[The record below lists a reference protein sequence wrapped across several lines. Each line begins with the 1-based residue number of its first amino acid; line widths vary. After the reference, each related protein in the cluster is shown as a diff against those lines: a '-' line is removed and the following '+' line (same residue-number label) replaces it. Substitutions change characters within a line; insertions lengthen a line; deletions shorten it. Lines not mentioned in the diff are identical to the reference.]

1 MRLSSSLSLSSPGG
15 RTTPISRSSYMDLK
29 RPVSNWDHRP
39 LSPRAP
45 PSKSRS
51 GSSCGSRPLTPS
63 SRFETY
69 TGAIKVSIR
78 PNPLTSSSNCQ
89 NWFIDE
95 ENNVIG
101 NTQDGVSYSFD
112 NVFPAAQGLS
122 NRDVYLR
129 SCSHLVRSFLDEG
142 FNCTLFAYGMTG
154 SGKTYSMRGEEH
166 DPGFIRLA
174 VDDIFT
180 KIQQTS
186 SSRRYE
192 MSVSY
197 LEIYNEKVIDLLG
210 HGPLALTNLQ
220 IRDDSDFG
228 TKIVGINSPAILS
241 KDDLLQLI
249 KLGDA
254 KRKTSTTDYN
264 MRSSRSHAI
273 VQIRLKTVDLIS
285 NTSINSTL
293 SLCDLAGSEKAT
305 LSVERRKE
313 GAFINKSLLALS
325 TVINKLSLMSTSN
338 VMEHIPYRDSKLTR
352 LLQPAL
358 SGSSLILILCTV
370 HLGSSQ
376 PALNVQ
382 SVSET
387 YNTLRFAARA
397 KDIVMNV
404 NTNKKVSLGS
414 PESQKIIEQLRETIE
429 NQKREI
435 TAIKLGTTNH
445 AMSGESHASKTLLAT
460 LQADLRVQNDRIE
473 HLTKLTDIQT
483 METMFLRNDVIK
495 DILGGEVDK
504 DILQKLMTNL
514 EEFHGRVTYELDQN
528 RRYIED
534 LENKLKAAQ
543 QQVLLLTNGAQLSV
557 SRDNMGKLLNE
568 QEEEIS
574 QLKETIKD
582 KDQIIQSL
590 MKTSKLRRLVEQNSN
605 RSIDSYKIP
614 VKRGSVS
621 ENEGGK
627 ENIFSESRQSSETR

>member
-1 MRLSSSLSLSSPGG
+1 MRLSSSLSFSSPGG
-15 RTTPISRSSYMDLK
+15 RTTPVSRSSYMELK

-45 PSKSRS
+45 PTKSRS

-63 SRFETY
+63 GRLETY
-69 TGAIKVSIR
+69 SGTIKVSIR
-78 PNPLTSSSNCQ
+78 PNPLTCSPHSR
-89 NWFIDE
+89 NWQIDE
-95 ENNVIG
+95 QSNVIE
-101 NTQDGVSYSFD
+101 NVQDGMSYKFD
-112 NVFPAAQGLS
+112 NVFPPAKELT
-122 NRDVYLR
+122 NNDVYQR
-129 SCSHLVRSFLDEG
+129 ACSHLVKSFLDDG

-154 SGKTYSMRGEEH
+154 SGKTYSMRGEDH

-174 VDDIFT
+174 IDDIFA
-180 KIQQTS
+180 KINSTAIS
-186 SSRRYE
+186 KKYE
-192 MSVSY
+192 MTVSY

-210 HGPLALTNLQ
+210 QGPLALANLQ

-228 TKIVGINSPAILS
+228 TKIIGINCPVILS
-241 KDDLLQLI
+241 KEDLLQLI

-254 KRKTSTTDYN
+254 KRKTSSTDYN

-273 VQIRLKTVDLIS
+273 VQIRLKTVDLVS
-285 NTSINSTL
+285 NTGINSTL

-305 LSVERRKE
+305 LSAERRKE

-370 HLGSSQ
+370 HLGSNQ
-376 PALNVQ
+376 PALNAQ

-404 NTNKKVSLGS
+404 NTNRKVSLDDS
-414 PESQKIIEQLRETIE
+414 DSQKIIDQLRETIE
-429 NQKREI
+429 YQKKEI
-435 TAIKLGTTNH
+435 LSLRMNVHSTP
-445 AMSGESHASKTLLAT
+445 GEQQANESLVAA
-460 LQADLRVQNDRIE
+460 LQSELRVQSDRIE

-495 DILGGEVDK
+495 DILGGEVEK
-504 DILQKLMTNL
+504 DLSQKMMTNL
-514 EEFHGRVTYELDQN
+514 EEFHGRVNYELDEN
-528 RRYIED
+528 RRYID
-534 LENKLKAAQ
+534 HLETQLKAAQ
-543 QQVLLLTNGAQLSV
+543 LQALLHKPSQ
-557 SRDNMGKLLNE
+557 LLNSNNIERILRE
-568 QEEEIS
+568 QEEENA

-605 RSIDSYKIP
+605 RASDSYKIP
-614 VKRGSVS
+614 VKRSSVS
-621 ENEGGK
+621 EAENGK
-627 ENIFSESRQSSETR
+627 ENVFSDARTLKH

>member
-1 MRLSSSLSLSSPGG
+1 
-15 RTTPISRSSYMDLK
+15 MDLK
-29 RPVSNWDHRP
+29 RPVSNWDRRP

-45 PSKSRS
+45 PIKSRS

-63 SRFETY
+63 GRLETY
-69 TGAIKVSIR
+69 TGTIRVSIR
-78 PNPLTSSSNCQ
+78 PNPLTCSPNSR
-89 NWFIDE
+89 NWHIDE
-95 ENNVIG
+95 ESNVIE
-101 NTQDGVSYSFD
+101 NVQDGVSYNFD
-112 NVFPAAQGLS
+112 NVFSPAKELS
-122 NRDVYLR
+122 NSDVYQR
-129 SCSHLVRSFLDEG
+129 ACSHLVRSFLDDG

-154 SGKTYSMRGEEH
+154 SGKTYSMRGEDH

-174 VDDIFT
+174 IDDIFA
-180 KIQQTS
+180 KINSTAIS
-186 SSRRYE
+186 KKYE

-210 HGPLALTNLQ
+210 QGPLAQANLQ

-228 TKIVGINSPAILS
+228 TKIIGINCPIILS

-254 KRKTSTTDYN
+254 KRKTSSTDYN

-273 VQIRLKTVDLIS
+273 VQIRLKTVDVIT

-305 LSVERRKE
+305 LSAERRKE

-370 HLGSSQ
+370 HLGSNQ

-404 NTNKKVSLGS
+404 NTNRKVSLGDTD
-414 PESQKIIEQLRETIE
+414 SQKIIEQLRETIE
-429 NQKREI
+429 SQKREI
-435 TAIKLGTTNH
+435 YSLKMGSL
-445 AMSGESHASKTLLAT
+445 SVPGEQQASESLLVG
-460 LQADLRVQNDRIE
+460 LQAELRVQSDRIE

-495 DILGGEVDK
+495 DILRGDVEK
-504 DILQKLMTNL
+504 DLSQKIMANL
-514 EEFHGRVTYELDQN
+514 EEFHGRVSYELDEN
-528 RRYIED
+528 RRYIEH
-534 LENKLKAAQ
+534 LETQLKAAQ
-543 QQVLLLTNGAQLSV
+543 LQAQLQILHHKASQPF
-557 SRDNMGKLLNE
+557 SNKNNLEQILQE
-568 QEEEIS
+568 QEEENA
-574 QLKETIKD
+574 QLRETIKD

-605 RSIDSYKIP
+605 RSSESYKIP
-614 VKRGSVS
+614 VKRASVS
-621 ENEGGK
+621 ELEIGK
-627 ENIFSESRQSSETR
+627 ENVFSESRTSKH